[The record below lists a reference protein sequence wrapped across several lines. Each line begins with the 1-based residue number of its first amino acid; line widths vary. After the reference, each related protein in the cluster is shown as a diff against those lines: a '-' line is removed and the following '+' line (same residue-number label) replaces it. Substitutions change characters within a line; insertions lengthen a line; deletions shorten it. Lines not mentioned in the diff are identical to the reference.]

1 MSKTMSYCPHCQA
14 VNMTSVDEAKTKTP
28 VCGKCG
34 ANLPMHSL
42 VSEVDQIGFSKIL
55 RNADLPVVVDFWA
68 PWCGPCRQ
76 FAPTF
81 EASSKEFGGKVI
93 FLKVNTED
101 HPGVA
106 QQYGIRGIPSLLVFK
121 NGAEANRQSG
131 AMPKEM
137 FNNWLSQNL

>member
-1 MSKTMSYCPHCQA
+1 MNKTMSYCPHCQA
-14 VNMTSVDEAKTKTP
+14 VNMTSVDEAKSKTP

-42 VSEVDQIGFSKIL
+42 VSEVDQTGFAKIL
-55 RNADLPVVVDFWA
+55 RNANVPVVVDFWA
-68 PWCGPCRQ
+68 PWCGPCLQ

-81 EASSKEFGGKVI
+81 EESSKAFGGKVI
-93 FLKVNTED
+93 FLKVNTQG

-106 QQYGIRGIPSLLVFK
+106 QQFGIRGIPSLLVFK
-121 NGAEANRQSG
+121 NGSEVNRQSG

-137 FNNWLSQNL
+137 FDNWLSQNL